1 MNNITA
7 ILRQLEEG
15 RLSTEEAA
23 EKIRAA
29 ASPALS
35 HTDIDYDRLK
45 RTGLS
50 LIHI

>member
-29 ASPALS
+29 ASP
-35 HTDIDYDRLK
+35 HFPT
-45 RTGLS
+45 RTS
-50 LIHI
+50 TTTAWNARDARR